1 MRKNGNI
8 MALICKS
15 ERKAWSNKKYWVKTL
30 LLLLHMCTSCHAIR
44 FLDAKKKEEEVI
56 AVNAAAIAA
65 ADTSTNARAEGFFK
79 SLFIGS

>member
-1 MRKNGNI
+1 M
-8 MALICKS
+8 
-15 ERKAWSNKKYWVKTL
+15 L
-30 LLLLHMCTSCHAIR
+30 LLLLHMCTSYHAIR

-65 ADTSTNARAEGFFK
+65 DTSTNARAEGFFK